1 MQNAS
6 GEKGKRLAPEFSLLT
21 ERERC
26 ASESGATSSPI
37 SDHRRPQTLL
47 YLPSLNHG
55 TIACLVA
62 IFLCLVD
69 LRGARLIRG
78 REQKN
83 ISSWWTPYYLL
94 LISVSILVSVG
105 Y

>member
-1 MQNAS
+1 MGVVCMSYERVQVIM
-6 GEKGKRLAPEFSLLT
+6 EPLVYLLVT
-21 ERERC
+21 TVDLCRC
-26 ASESGATSSPI
+26 FAYL
-37 SDHRRPQTLL
+37 RQTLTL
-47 YLPSLNHG
+47 LHG
-55 TIACLVA
+55 CLVA
-62 IFLCLVD
+62 IFLCLVG

-94 LISVSILVSVG
+94 LILVLV